1 MGPKIDSLGQTTFWL
16 TRFDELII
24 YVISFS
30 RIYRMTEE
38 VYFPLKYQ
46 HPYMIEFW
54 NSNNSIK
61 KEINEVIALDKWQP
75 LSLLTRIL
83 EKAMLP
89 YWWCN
94 HSNNFVG
101 QGYIQCKFQLHN
113 MLEKWDIWK
122 ELPFPYETW
131 SLNCR

>member
-54 NSNNSIK
+54 NSSNSIK
-61 KEINEVIALDKWQP
+61 KEINEVIALNKWQP
-75 LSLLTRIL
+75 FSLLTRIL

-94 HSNNFVG
+94 HSKARVTSSVSFNF
-101 QGYIQCKFQLHN
+101 ITC
-113 MLEKWDIWK
+113 WK
-122 ELPFPYETW
+122 SEIYGK
-131 SLNCR
+131 NCLFLMKLGH